1 MKAYGIRGT
10 IEKVRNANGPAQHL
24 ACSMSGLIMAGM
36 FVGHVN
42 SHLICIWG
50 TMSILVAVATV
61 WFSRVLLKYT
71 LLADFFLSMVV
82 LFQYLMYEAP
92 VSMHPVYHVM
102 TADGMS
108 TATRPNDPMHMTMV
122 DEVAHAVA
130 LIWLAVWSLYLAN
143 LVQRQILERKRFAN
157 EY

>member
-24 ACSMSGLIMAGM
+24 ACAMSGLIMAGM
-36 FVGHVN
+36 FVGHVD
-42 SHLICIWG
+42 SHLICLWG

-92 VSMHPVYHVM
+92 KPMHPVYHVM

-108 TATRPNDPMHMTMV
+108 TATRPTDPMHMTMV
-122 DEVAHAVA
+122 DEIAHAGA
-130 LIWLAVWSLYLAN
+130 LVWLALWSLYLAN
-143 LVQRQILERKRFAN
+143 LVQRQILERKRFSN

>member
-1 MKAYGIRGT
+1 MKAYGIKGT

-24 ACSMSGLIMAGM
+24 ACAMSGLIMAGM
-36 FVGHVN
+36 FTGHVA
-42 SHLICIWG
+42 STLVCIWG

-82 LFQYLMYEAP
+82 LFQYMLYESP
-92 VSMHPVYHVM
+92 NPMHPVYHVM

-108 TATRPNDPMHMTMV
+108 TAKRPNDPMPMTSV
-122 DEVAHAVA
+122 DEVAHAAA
-130 LIWLAVWSLYLAN
+130 LIWLALWSLYLAN
-143 LVQRQILERKRFAN
+143 LVHRQILERKRFAL
-157 EY
+157 